1 MLRRG
6 QVGVLGDQTG
16 RFFAGHRQQ
25 LSVGEL
31 DHPSVGRAAR
41 PDAEEVRA
49 ETGLVLANEFR
60 EENMPA
66 SKDIRRMVDEAYAAV
81 PSLGAADQIRGF
93 RL

>member
-1 MLRRG
+1 MFRRG
-6 QVGVLGDQTG
+6 QVGVLGDQAG

-31 DHPSVGRAAR
+31 GHPQFGQSAL
-41 PDAEEVRA
+41 PDAEEVWA
-49 ETGLVLANEFR
+49 ETGLVLADEFR

-81 PSLGAADQIRGF
+81 PPEEWKLIQGF